1 MLDNFALFIGY
12 AVVVVGG
19 FALLGIMS
27 AIFIEI
33 ACELWVLAST
43 KFRAVWKAESL
54 VYEYNKNREKFLEWL
69 GKEQKNE
76 Q

>member
-12 AVVVVGG
+12 AVVVVGS
-19 FALLGIMS
+19 FALFVTMS
-27 AIFIEI
+27 ALFIEI

-69 GKEQKNE
+69 AKGDEK
-76 Q
+76 

>member
-12 AVVVVGG
+12 VVLAVGG
-19 FALLGIMS
+19 FALFVTMS
-27 AIFIEI
+27 ALFIEI

-69 GKEQKNE
+69 AKGDEK
-76 Q
+76 

>member
-1 MLDNFALFIGY
+1 MLDNIALFIGY
-12 AVVVVGG
+12 AIMVVGG
-19 FALLGIMS
+19 FALFVTMS
-27 AIFIEI
+27 ALFIEI

-69 GKEQKNE
+69 AKGDEK
-76 Q
+76 

>member
-1 MLDNFALFIGY
+1 MLDNLALFIGY
-12 AVVVVGG
+12 VVMAVGG
-19 FALLGIMS
+19 FALFVIMS
-27 AIFIEI
+27 TLFIEI

-69 GKEQKNE
+69 AKGDEK
-76 Q
+76 

>member
-1 MLDNFALFIGY
+1 MLDNVALFIGY
-12 AVVVVGG
+12 AIMVVGG
-19 FALLGIMS
+19 FALFVTMS
-27 AIFIEI
+27 ALFIEI

-69 GKEQKNE
+69 AKGDEK
-76 Q
+76 

>member
-1 MLDNFALFIGY
+1 MLDKFALVIGY
-12 AVVVVGG
+12 AVITVGG
-19 FALLGIMS
+19 FTLLGITS
-27 AIFIEI
+27 AFFIEI

-69 GKEQKNE
+69 AKGDEK
-76 Q
+76 